1 MEAFAAFLNMGGHAT
16 FVWPALAIATVILA
30 GMAIV
35 SIRRLRH
42 SESALRA
49 AEAKS
54 PVRRHR
60 AEARMDTEA
69 GS

>member
-16 FVWPALAIATVILA
+16 FVWPALA
-30 GMAIV
+30 

>member
-1 MEAFAAFLNMGGHAT
+1 MEDFTAFLKMGGHAA
-16 FVWPALAIATVILA
+16 FVWPALGIATVILA

-42 SESALRA
+42 SETALRA
-49 AEAKS
+49 AEAAS
-54 PVRRHR
+54 PVRRRR
-60 AEARMDTEA
+60 AETGTEA

>member
-1 MEAFAAFLNMGGHAT
+1 VEDFTAFLNMGGYAA
-16 FVWPALAIATVILA
+16 FVWPSLGIAALVLAT
-30 GMAIV
+30 MAIT

-49 AEAKS
+49 AEAAS
-54 PVRRHR
+54 PVRRRR
-60 AEARMDTEA
+60 AGTEA